1 MSLLS
6 GLSKIFE
13 ELVINGIVNDQE
25 NCGSM
30 VSNFQY
36 GFRSSLSTGDVLTVV
51 SDKITRAFNRFGAT

>member
-6 GLSKIFE
+6 GLSKVFE
-13 ELVINGIVNDQE
+13 ELVINEIVNDLE